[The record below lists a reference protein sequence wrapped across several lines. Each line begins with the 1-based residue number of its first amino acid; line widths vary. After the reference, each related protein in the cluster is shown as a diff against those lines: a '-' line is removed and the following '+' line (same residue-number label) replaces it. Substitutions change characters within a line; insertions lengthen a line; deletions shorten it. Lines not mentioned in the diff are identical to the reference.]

1 MQPYPLISGPNV
13 TKLAPTAHQTSG
25 SGSSLI
31 APPKRTHRSVRVEVN
46 SIDRDLV
53 HSPLSTNFRWT
64 FPFPVKEV
72 KEVRLIGGTVP
83 VPFLNIDNQWNKFTF
98 MDNQTNYLITIPVGF
113 YTITSLISR
122 LQTLLN
128 GFGGFNTYTV
138 TQTSDGRLQVTATS
152 GFAEFGF
159 LFGSGDY
166 IDTIDPKTY
175 SVLDMKCPGRILGF
189 GTADYTALD
198 GATVVSAIS
207 LPNIWYPLERS
218 YLYLSFDS
226 SNDLRSVFRGAG
238 RKEPSAILYHDELN
252 IYNAPNQSYSSSP
265 IPLTK
270 YLNKETYDTVIS
282 PSPASLSRIS
292 YLEVSL
298 RDMFYNPINTQG
310 REMTLLLELVIVD

>member
-1 MQPYPLISGPNV
+1 MQPYPLVSGPNV
-13 TKLAPTAHQTSG
+13 TKLVPSAHQTSG

-31 APPKRTHRSVRVEVN
+31 APPKRTHRTVRVEVN

-83 VPFLNIDNQWNKFTF
+83 VPFLNIDSQWNKFTF
-98 MDNQTNYLITIPVGF
+98 MDNQTNYLITIPVGS
-113 YTITSLISR
+113 YTVASLLSR

-128 GFGGFNTYTV
+128 GIGGFNTYSV
-138 TQTSDGRLQVTATS
+138 TQTNTGLLQVTATA

-159 LFGSGDY
+159 LFGSGSYVDA
-166 IDTIDPKTY
+166 IDPKTY

-189 GTADYTALD
+189 GTGDYTALN
-198 GATVVSAIS
+198 GATVVIAPS
-207 LPNIWYPLERS
+207 LPSLWYPLERA

-226 SNDLRSVFRGAG
+226 TNDLRSVFRGSG
-238 RKEPSAILYHDELN
+238 RKEPSAILYYDDLN
-252 IYNAPNQSYSSSP
+252 IS
-265 IPLTK
+265 TK

>member
-1 MQPYPLISGPNV
+1 MQPYPLVSGPNV
-13 TKLAPTAHQTSG
+13 TKLAPSAHQTSG

-31 APPKRTHRSVRVEVN
+31 APPKRTHRTVRVEVN

-83 VPFLNIDNQWNKFTF
+83 VPFLNIDVQWNKFTF
-98 MDNQTNYLITIPVGF
+98 MDNQTNYLITIPVGS
-113 YTITSLISR
+113 YTVASLLSR

-128 GFGGFNTYTV
+128 GIGGFNTYTV
-138 TQTSDGRLQVTATS
+138 TQTNTGLLQVTATA

-159 LFGSGDY
+159 LFGSGSY
-166 IDTIDPKTY
+166 VDTIDPKTY

-189 GTADYTALD
+189 GTGDYTALN
-198 GATVVSAIS
+198 GATVVIAPS
-207 LPNIWYPLERS
+207 LPSLWYPLERA

-226 SNDLRSVFRGAG
+226 TNDLRSVFRGSG
-238 RKEPSAILYHDELN
+238 RKEPSAILYYDDLN
-252 IYNAPNQSYSSSP
+252 IS
-265 IPLTK
+265 TK

-298 RDMFYNPINTQG
+298 RDMFYTPINTQG

>member
-13 TKLAPTAHQTSG
+13 TKLVPTAHQTSG

-31 APPKRTHRSVRVEVN
+31 APPKRTHRTVRVEVN
-46 SIDRDLV
+46 SLDRDLL

-72 KEVRLIGGTVP
+72 KEVRLIGGTIP
-83 VPFLNIDNQWNKFTF
+83 VPFLNIDTQWNKFTF
-98 MDNQTNYLITIPVGF
+98 MDNQTNYLITIPVGS
-113 YTITSLISR
+113 YTINTLLSQ
-122 LQTLLN
+122 LQILLN

-138 TQTSDGRLQVTATS
+138 TQTTTRLLQVTATS

-159 LFGSGDY
+159 MFGSGSYIDQIDPKTHSVLTMNCPGRIFGFGSGDY
-166 IDTIDPKTY
+166 
-175 SVLDMKCPGRILGF
+175 
-189 GTADYTALD
+189 TALN
-198 GATVVSAIS
+198 GVTVIIAPS
-207 LPNIWYPLERS
+207 LLNVWYPLERA

-226 SNDLRSVFRGAG
+226 TNDLRSVFRGAG
-238 RKEPSAILYHDELN
+238 RKEPSAILYYDDMN
-252 IYNAPNQSYSSSP
+252 SS
-265 IPLTK
+265 TK

-298 RDMFYNPINTQG
+298 RDMFYTSINTQG

>member
-31 APPKRTHRSVRVEVN
+31 APPKRTYRTVRVEVN
-46 SIDRDLV
+46 SLDRDLV

-72 KEVRLIGGTVP
+72 KEVRLIGGTIP
-83 VPFLNIDNQWNKFTF
+83 VPFLNIDTQWNKFTF
-98 MDNQTNYLITIPVGF
+98 MDNQTNYLITFPVGS
-113 YTITSLISR
+113 YTISTLLST

-128 GFGGFNTYTV
+128 GFGGFNTYDV
-138 TQTSDGRLQVTATS
+138 ALTSDGRIQVTAIS

-166 IDTIDPKTY
+166 ADTIDPKTY
-175 SVLDMKCPGRILGF
+175 SVLAIKSPGRIFGF
-189 GTADYTALD
+189 GSGDYTALN
-198 GATVVSAIS
+198 GETVIVAPS
-207 LPNIWYPLERS
+207 LPNLWYPLERA

-226 SNDLRSVFRGAG
+226 TNDLRSVFRGSG
-238 RKEPSAILYHDELN
+238 RKEPSAILYYDNMTL
-252 IYNAPNQSYSSSP
+252 S
-265 IPLTK
+265 TK

-298 RDMFYNPINTQG
+298 RDMFYNSINTQG